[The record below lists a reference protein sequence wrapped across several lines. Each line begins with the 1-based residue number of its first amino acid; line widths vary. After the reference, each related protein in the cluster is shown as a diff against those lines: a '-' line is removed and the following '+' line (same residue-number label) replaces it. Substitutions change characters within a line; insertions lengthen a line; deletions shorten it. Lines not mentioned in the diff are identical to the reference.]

1 MSGWVRAGRTGI
13 VTFAAVLA
21 TAAGAP
27 APDGDLGPAAGGP
40 RPSHATAAPG
50 TTRAA
55 PPPEHERDGSRPPS
69 VRVTSDGPG
78 DLSPS
83 VVIDDGHHRQVR
95 VSGGGGDDA
104 TSVVIRGRGCLTVL
118 SHGAESSALI
128 SADCPQAPPPP
139 VRTAGPRPAPRAPAP
154 PSPRPTPPPPP
165 PPAPAPAAVVVKRA
179 APAPPPPAPS
189 APPAPN
195 PVPAVA
201 AAHIAP
207 RTYHQAAGLPA
218 PGGSSPVILMLVLTA
233 PAVLAAA
240 MLRPRGGGGGGR
252 S

>member
-27 APDGDLGPAAGGP
+27 APDGDPGPTADGP
-40 RPSHATAAPG
+40 RRSHANAVPG

-55 PPPEHERDGSRPPS
+55 APPERERDGRRPPS
-69 VRVTSDGPG
+69 VRVTDDGPG
-78 DLSPS
+78 SLSPS

-95 VSGGGGDDA
+95 VSGGGDGQG

-118 SHGAESSALI
+118 SHGAESSAVI

-139 VRTAGPRPAPRAPAP
+139 VRPTGPRPMPRVPAP
-154 PSPRPTPPPPP
+154 PSPRRTPPPLPG
-165 PPAPAPAAVVVKRA
+165 PAPMRVAVKRA
-179 APAPPPPAPS
+179 APAPPPPAP
-189 APPAPN
+189 PAPN
-195 PVPAVA
+195 PAPAVA

-207 RTYHQAAGLPA
+207 RAYHQAAAKPA
-218 PGGSSPVILMLVLTA
+218 PGGSSPVMVMLVLTA

-240 MLRPRGGGGGGR
+240 MLRPRGGGGSGGR
-252 S
+252 G